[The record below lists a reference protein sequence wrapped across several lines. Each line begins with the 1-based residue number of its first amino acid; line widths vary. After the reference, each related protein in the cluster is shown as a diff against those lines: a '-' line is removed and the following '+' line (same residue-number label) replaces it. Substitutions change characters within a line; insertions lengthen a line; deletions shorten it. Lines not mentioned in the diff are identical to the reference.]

1 MMDPSSLFPESFHP
15 VEKHM
20 RRDFTGKAKHYTR
33 TQRPTRYYLID
44 FGISRRYAAEDMP
57 ALEVPIWGGDKT
69 VPEFQKSNNACDP
82 FPTDVYYLGNTIR
95 NEFLLVR
102 NHIDG
107 VRSHLLTFPNQRN
120 LGFEFLEKLVTGMV
134 QSDPAKRPTMEQVVA
149 RFDEICGRLSSWK
162 LRSRVVRRK
171 DSYLLG
177 FFRGVVHWNRRIGFV
192 IRRIPALP
200 SPL

>member
-1 MMDPSSLFPESFHP
+1 MMDPLSLFPESFHP
-15 VEKHM
+15 VEKQM

-69 VPEFQKSNNACDP
+69 VPEFQNNKACDP

-107 VRSHLLTFPNQRN
+107 VRSHLLIPNQRN

-177 FFRGVVHWNRRIGFV
+177 FFRGVVHWNRRTRFV